1 MMNKIFDLLKEG
13 VLVQGLLTLAVVCS
27 WLFMMTNG
35 IPVTQ
40 SLLVVVSIVI
50 GFYFGGEVQIKT
62 ARLGKTVVRA
72 ARAVISNDNEN
83 GNPKTSL
90 LDEFVTL
97 LKESVL
103 VQGLLTLAITS
114 AWLYLQIM
122 QMEVPQPL
130 LVVVSAVI
138 GYYFGGKSQLQAVRI
153 RENAV
158 IAAQSIIRQEE
169 LSNGTRNL

>member
-1 MMNKIFDLLKEG
+1 
-13 VLVQGLLTLAVVCS
+13 LAIHDDQRH
-27 WLFMMTNG
+27 TG
-35 IPVTQ
+35 YTIA
-40 SLLVVVSIVI
+40 
-50 GFYFGGEVQIKT
+50 FGGCGEVQIKT